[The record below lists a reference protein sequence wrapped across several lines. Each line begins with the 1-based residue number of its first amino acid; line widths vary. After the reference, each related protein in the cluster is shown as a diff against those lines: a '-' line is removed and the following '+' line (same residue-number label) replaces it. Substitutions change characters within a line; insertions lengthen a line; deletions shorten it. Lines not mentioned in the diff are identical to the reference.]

1 MFDPSAPHIIIL
13 LIVVVLLFGAAR
25 LPKAAESIGKSM
37 KIFKRE
43 VSGLHDDKDTTT
55 EATLQQTALPVQP
68 QQQPRPIDAQ
78 PAQNQQLAD
87 LQRQINELQKQNA
100 AEGDGATVGQQ
111 QPF

>member
-43 VSGLHDDKDTTT
+43 VSGLNDDKDTTA

-68 QQQPRPIDAQ
+68 QPRPLDAQ
-78 PAQNQQLAD
+78 PSQAQQLAD
-87 LQRQINELQKQNA
+87 LQRQISELQKQNA
-100 AEGDGATVGQQ
+100 GDGDGAAVGQQ

>member
-43 VSGLHDDKDTTT
+43 VSGLHDDKDTTA

-68 QQQPRPIDAQ
+68 QPQARPLDAQ
-78 PAQNQQLAD
+78 PSQAQQLAD
-87 LQRQINELQKQNA
+87 LQRQISELQKQNA
-100 AEGDGATVGQQ
+100 GDGDGAAVGQQ

>member
-43 VSGLHDDKDTTT
+43 VSGLHDDKDTTA
-55 EATLQQTALPVQP
+55 EATLQQTALPVP
-68 QQQPRPIDAQ
+68 PASRPLDAQ
-78 PAQNQQLAD
+78 PSQAQQLAD
-87 LQRQINELQKQNA
+87 LQRQISDLQKQNA
-100 AEGDGATVGQQ
+100 ADGDGATVGQQ

>member
-43 VSGLHDDKDTTT
+43 VSGLHDEKDTTAQ
-55 EATLQQTALPVQP
+55 ATLQQTALPVTPPTPP
-68 QQQPRPIDAQ
+68 QSIDAQ
-78 PAQNQQLAD
+78 PSQAQQLAD
-87 LQRQINELQKQNA
+87 LQRQISDLQKQNA
-100 AEGDGATVGQQ
+100 AGGDGATVGQQ
-111 QPF
+111 PF